1 MYEGNKAHPPQE
13 SFKYEC
19 IPLFVYFLRESITAF
34 DKNNLLTSADR
45 LEVNGVEWNRKLD
58 RDRNFSFYAV
68 IC

>member
-1 MYEGNKAHPPQE
+1 MRETKLTPLKKVSNMNV
-13 SFKYEC
+13 
-19 IPLFVYFLRESITAF
+19 LFVYFLRESITAF